1 MTQTEHPR
9 ADREQELGDGSVSLS
24 IGCQPHIEFHGTPS
38 ETGGSGFD
46 IQATEV
52 MNRTWSMF
60 VYSTTGSDDLN
71 YYSGTL
77 CITDLLHRGPVLL
90 STGVGPPG
98 KDCSGSLS
106 FDFNA

>member
-1 MTQTEHPR
+1 
-9 ADREQELGDGSVSLS
+9 
-24 IGCQPHIEFHGTPS
+24 
-38 ETGGSGFD
+38 
-46 IQATEV
+46 
-52 MNRTWSMF
+52 MF